1 MRSLWLATALATEF
15 TAVAVLG
22 TPEPGDPATRAED
35 RAAGRKNARKA
46 LRKAGG
52 RRSSSGAAGA
62 LSVVLADQALPL
74 APGAAGAV
82 VLEDLS
88 LETPELAAAELGR
101 VLPLLR
107 AGGVIVGADR
117 TRNADTESQL
127 ARAFLALG
135 ITHITQDRPREGAL
149 LTSGRAPHPAVLA
162 AVLASAPAAG

>member
-15 TAVAVLG
+15 TVVTVLG
-22 TPEPGDPATRAED
+22 TPEPGDPSIHAED

-46 LRKAGG
+46 LRKAGA
-52 RRSSSGAAGA
+52 RASGDRTAGA
-62 LSVVLADQALPL
+62 LAVVLADQALPL
-74 APGAAGAV
+74 AVGRAGAV

-88 LETPELAAAELGR
+88 VESPELAAAELGR

-107 AGGVIVGADR
+107 AGGVVIGADR
-117 TRNADTESQL
+117 TRSPETEAQL

-162 AVLASAPAAG
+162 AVLPAG